1 MGTDTPGI
9 TSPTLLCFAES
20 RYRNG
25 VSLAVYPKAATEAHT
40 RKFLVFKE
48 IEAVTLRAAVRAKE
62 LASEG
67 VEVYGGLCIEY
78 LQEFPDRR
86 VLAPVAGYRLLDM
99 EGMLEW

>member
-40 RKFLVFKE
+40 RKFLVFE
-48 IEAVTLRAAVRAKE
+48 DMQTAVMWAALRTKE
-62 LASEG
+62 LSSEG
-67 VEVYGGLCIEY
+67 VEVCA
-78 LQEFPDRR
+78 FPTNEALKD
-86 VLAPVAGYRLLDM
+86 LLDERVKNPITRHRM
-99 EGMLEW
+99 SLVARILEW